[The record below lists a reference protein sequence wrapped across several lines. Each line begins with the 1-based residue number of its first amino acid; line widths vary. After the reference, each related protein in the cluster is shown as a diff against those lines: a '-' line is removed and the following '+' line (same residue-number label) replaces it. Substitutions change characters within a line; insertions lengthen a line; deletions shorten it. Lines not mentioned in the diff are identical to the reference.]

1 MNQSNEDPLK
11 KYFGVLGQ
19 AKTYK
24 NFIYLLLA
32 FPLGLTYFIF
42 LVVGFSLGLSLI
54 IIWVGLLILAVLFPA
69 IWLLI
74 KFERIQA
81 IYLLDESI
89 PPMSFPA
96 EAEES
101 LLQKTKSFFTNP
113 VTWKGLLYLFL
124 KFPIGTTEFVLLVTG
139 LSVVFALIFAPFAF
153 PWVNVNFGFWEVN
166 SFAEAIGI
174 SVVGLL
180 LLPAVFHAFNLTA
193 MLNGRLARVMLSQ
206 GNQPVKSENTAVSV
220 DSNLDK
226 DIPIV
231 EPFEPGA

>member
-1 MNQSNEDPLK
+1 MNTSNEDPLK

-54 IIWVGLLILAVLFPA
+54 IIWVGLLILAILFPA

-89 PPMSFPA
+89 PPMSLPG
-96 EAEES
+96 EPEES
-101 LLQKTKSFFTNP
+101 LLQRTKSFFANP

-124 KFPIGTTEFVLLVTG
+124 KFPIGITQFILLVTG
-139 LSVVFALIFAPFAF
+139 LSIVFALIFAPFAF
-153 PWVNVNFGFWEVN
+153 PWVNVSFGFWEID
-166 SFAEAIGI
+166 SLAEAIGV

-180 LLPAVFHAFNLTA
+180 ILPAVLHAFNFIA
-193 MLNGRLARVMLSQ
+193 VLNGKLAKIMLGQ
-206 GNQPVKSENTAVSV
+206 GNKPAKSENSIVSLNNINEN
-220 DSNLDK
+220 DSSM
-226 DIPIV
+226 I
-231 EPFEPGA
+231 ESFEPTE